1 MKKPF
6 ERPQMHVVSLPDV
19 PEGTDLASLS
29 DDELLALLEKNHFEE
44 QKRCYKASEN
54 YISRE
59 IAGQMVLVPMD
70 GAQLN
75 GMIAMSPSGAFLMEL
90 MREERTQ
97 ADLAYALEKKYGIG
111 NETALCD
118 AGAFL
123 NKALRD
129 GLVVAC

>member
-6 ERPQMHVVSLPDV
+6 VRPQMHVVSLPDL

-29 DDELLALLEKNHFEE
+29 DEALCALLEKNRVQE
-44 QKRCYKASEN
+44 QMRCFKASGN
-54 YISRE
+54 FISRE
-59 IAGQMVLVPMD
+59 IAGQTVLVPVD
-70 GAQLN
+70 GAKLN

-90 MREERTQ
+90 LREGRTQ
-97 ADLAYALEKKYGIG
+97 ADLAYALEKKYGIPG
-111 NETALCD
+111 ETALTD